1 MRVVTTRA
9 ELASARREF
18 GTLGFVPTMG
28 YLHEGH
34 VSLVRRAKADN
45 DAAAA
50 SIFINPKQFGPAEDL
65 AKYPRDLPRDLAFL
79 EAAGCDLVWTPTVDD
94 VYPSGF
100 ATTVD
105 VHGVADVLE
114 GARRPGHFQGVA
126 TVVTILMN
134 AVHADRVYFGQKDA
148 QQSMVIRRLVT
159 DLALPGEVVIA
170 PTVRE
175 PDGLAMSSRNTYLD
189 AAQRAAAPALRRAL
203 AAAESAW
210 ADGETSA
217 EVLRAAMSG
226 VLAGEPLAVV
236 DYVSISDLDTLIEL
250 TRVDPARGA
259 LASMAVRLGTTRLID
274 NVILEA
280 CAGTW
285 QGRD

>member
-1 MRVVTTRA
+1 VKVVTTRA
-9 ELASARREF
+9 ELGVARRRL

-34 VSLVRRAKADN
+34 VSLVRRAKAEC

-50 SIFINPKQFGPAEDL
+50 SIFVNPKQFGPGEDL
-65 AKYPRDLPRDLAFL
+65 ARYPRDLDRDLAFL
-79 EAAGCDLVWTPTVDD
+79 EQAGCDLVWTPGVDD
-94 VYPSGF
+94 VYPDGF

-159 DLALPGEVVIA
+159 DLALPGDVVIS

-189 AAQRAAAPALRRAL
+189 PRQRVAATALWRAL
-203 AAAESAW
+203 SAALDAW
-210 ADGETSA
+210 AGGETSG
-217 EVLRAAMSG
+217 VTLRATMAA
-226 VLAGEPLAVV
+226 VLAAEPLAEV
-236 DYVSISDLDTLIEL
+236 DYVSIADRDTLTEL
-250 TRVDPARGA
+250 TTADPARGA
-259 LASMAVRLGTTRLID
+259 LASMAVRFGRTRLID
-274 NVILEA
+274 NVILPA
-280 CAGTW
+280 
-285 QGRD
+285 R

>member
-1 MRVVTTRA
+1 VRVVTTRA

-100 ATTVD
+100 AT
-105 VHGVADVLE
+105 
-114 GARRPGHFQGVA
+114 
-126 TVVTILMN
+126 
-134 AVHADRVYFGQKDA
+134 
-148 QQSMVIRRLVT
+148 
-159 DLALPGEVVIA
+159 
-170 PTVRE
+170 PTSWRG
-175 PDGLAMSSRNTYLD
+175 P
-189 AAQRAAAPALRRAL
+189 AAPA
-203 AAAESAW
+203 
-210 ADGETSA
+210 TSKGWPP
-217 EVLRAAMSG
+217 S
-226 VLAGEPLAVV
+226 
-236 DYVSISDLDTLIEL
+236 
-250 TRVDPARGA
+250 
-259 LASMAVRLGTTRLID
+259 
-274 NVILEA
+274 
-280 CAGTW
+280 
-285 QGRD
+285 